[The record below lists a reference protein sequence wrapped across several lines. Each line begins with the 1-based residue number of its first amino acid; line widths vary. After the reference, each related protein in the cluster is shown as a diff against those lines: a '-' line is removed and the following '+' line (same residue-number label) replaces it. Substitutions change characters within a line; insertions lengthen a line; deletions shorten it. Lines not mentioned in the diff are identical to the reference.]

1 MEKAGFVTIIGNPN
15 VGKSTFLNNIIGE
28 NISIISDKAQ
38 TTRHRLLGIL
48 NGDDYQVIF
57 TDTPGIINT
66 KYELQNAMMNFV
78 KNSLQDSDLIIYMVG
93 SEKKDIL
100 NEKIQGLIKNSKI
113 KLFLVINKVDLMTQE
128 EVKAAIDYWKKK
140 YHPHTTIPISA
151 LNKYNFIYKN
161 KILTLTKDNN
171 ELLSISSDDEKER
184 LLLSKKLTEL
194 ESSLIKPITLL
205 KNKEF
210 PFFDTS
216 SSKNIFNS
224 VSLINLNSIRDFEIK
239 INEKVELQ
247 RFRANFYVDGIDAW
261 EERNWLGKIIK
272 INNVSFKV
280 EKNIPRCVA
289 INLKPKTDD
298 NSLNLLTS
306 LKKTYNHFDMGI
318 YLTALN
324 DGKIELENKIEI

>member
-1 MEKAGFVTIIGNPN
+1 MNCTISSIHYCPVKSISFQSLQSCNIKKNLGMENDRIFAFSRIIELKKAKLVEKNPDERN
-15 VGKSTFLNNIIGE
+15 LNNFL
-28 NISIISDKAQ
+28 
-38 TTRHRLLGIL
+38 TL
-48 NGDDYQVIF
+48 
-57 TDTPGIINT
+57 
-66 KYELQNAMMNFV
+66 
-78 KNSLQDSDLIIYMVG
+78 KNSPT
-93 SEKKDIL
+93 L
-100 NEKIQGLIKNSKI
+100 NQ
-113 KLFLVINKVDLMTQE
+113 
-128 EVKAAIDYWKKK
+128 
-140 YHPHTTIPISA
+140 
-151 LNKYNFIYKN
+151 YNFIYQN
-161 KILTLTKDNN
+161 QVLTLTKNDR
-171 ELLSISSDDEKER
+171 EILSISTEDENER
-184 LLLSKKLTEL
+184 LLLSNKLTEL
-194 ESSLIKPITLL
+194 ESSLMKPITLL

-216 SSKNIFNS
+216 HSKNIFNS
-224 VSLINLNSIRDFEIK
+224 VSLINLNSIRDFEKK

-272 INNVSFKV
+272 INDVSFKV

-324 DGKIELENKIEI
+324 DGKIEIENKIKL